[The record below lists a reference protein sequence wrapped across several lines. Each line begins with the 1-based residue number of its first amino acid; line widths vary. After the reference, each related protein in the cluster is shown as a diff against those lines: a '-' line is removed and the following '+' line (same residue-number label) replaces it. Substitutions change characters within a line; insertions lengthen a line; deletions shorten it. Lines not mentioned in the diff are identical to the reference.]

1 MSFGNLYP
9 MIDQVS
15 KEAIQNPIQIAFD
28 KCYICVNKLSIERYQ
43 EYKHSKPKNTRIFYV
58 HIVTIFID

>member
-28 KCYICVNKLSIERYQ
+28 KMLYMC
-43 EYKHSKPKNTRIFYV
+43 
-58 HIVTIFID
+58 